1 MDTKEFLIR
10 VHNIALEYGCADNS
24 EWKPK
29 EETEDE

>member
-1 MDTKEFLIR
+1 MNTKEFLIK
-10 VHNIALEYGCADNS
+10 VHNIALEYDCADNS